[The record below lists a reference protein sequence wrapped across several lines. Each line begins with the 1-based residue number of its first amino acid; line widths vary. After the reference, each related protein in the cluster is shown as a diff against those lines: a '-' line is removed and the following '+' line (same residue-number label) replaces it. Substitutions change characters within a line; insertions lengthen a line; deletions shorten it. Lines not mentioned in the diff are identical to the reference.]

1 MGQNPGLAEPS
12 SLPRSSAC
20 PAEGPRGRGKSHS
33 LNRRVGRFR
42 LGLPRCGQGPSRPR
56 GQRCGRMSCRPQS
69 GQVGHGAGGSQGC
82 RGQPQSG
89 AGGWG
94 QRDRALFPHPPPPSP
109 WRGAPSPGRPFS
121 FVPPPS
127 PAAVGRTWGQGASQ
141 APWPREVTLSRWPE
155 LGVGG
160 GRVRPAGP
168 PGAARPGGR
177 PRECVDSWPSG
188 QASWSRGEVARG
200 QPALGRAAGGGVSLP
215 ACPTRAPGSL
225 LLSPRQQ

>member
-12 SLPRSSAC
+12 SLPRLSCRGAQRKREEPLPESASWPFQTGFAEVWPRPFQTTWAALWADVL
-20 PAEGPRGRGKSHS
+20 PATVRSGGARCWGLPGLPGDSHSQGRGDGDSGTEPSSPTLHPFTVERS
-33 LNRRVGRFR
+33 PE
-42 LGLPRCGQGPSRPR
+42 PRP
-56 GQRCGRMSCRPQS
+56 
-69 GQVGHGAGGSQGC
+69 
-82 RGQPQSG
+82 
-89 AGGWG
+89 
-94 QRDRALFPHPPPPSP
+94 ALLQ
-109 WRGAPSPGRPFS
+109 

-160 GRVRPAGP
+160 GRLRPAGP

-177 PRECVDSWPSG
+177 PRERVDSWPSG

-225 LLSPRQQ
+225 LLSPGQQ